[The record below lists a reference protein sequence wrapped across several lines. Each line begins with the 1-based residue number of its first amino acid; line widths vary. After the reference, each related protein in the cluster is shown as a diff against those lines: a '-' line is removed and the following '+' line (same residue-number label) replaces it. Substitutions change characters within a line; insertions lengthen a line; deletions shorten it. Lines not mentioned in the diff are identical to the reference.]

1 MRPLDIALCLFVML
15 PDCKYGGSL
24 TANNKESF
32 DKLRWEDDRSK
43 PTWEEV
49 QDYWINNQGAF
60 DEFYNN

>member
-1 MRPLDIALCLFVML
+1 MRPLDIALCLHLLVL
-15 PDCKYGGSL
+15 EAKYGGSL